1 VRKWSVPMYRTRD
14 STSCPTAF
22 LIACLAKAVD
32 EHKAVQAY
40 RKGRNQ
46 LILFEDVDVNTQIEH
61 EVEGGRPLN
70 KVFKT
75 RSGVVRGSLAS
86 GVVDEF
92 EMKARVNVILNRH
105 PTVGLAMGV
114 VRNGSLEF
122 FYGHGLANITSNTP
136 ITEDTV
142 FRIGSITKTFTAI
155 AVMQLWEQGLVD
167 LDAPANDYLRAYRL
181 TPASPSFR
189 PTTLRQLLTH
199 TGGIPEQVPSYGL
212 FLPDYGESVKLGR
225 RVPSLAEYYRGSL
238 RVAVEPG
245 TMFIYGDHGIAT
257 LGQIVEDVSGKPLD
271 RYFRDHIFEPLGM
284 ADTDL
289 LRSEHVQSRLATGY
303 KLGSGGPKAITDRQL
318 VPAAAGAIYS
328 TTGDMAR
335 YVAALLGG
343 GSNEH
348 GSVLKPATLASMF
361 EPHYQADPRVPGMG
375 LGFFRGNLGGHP
387 TVEHQGILPGFNS
400 QIWLAPNDGVGV
412 LAFTNGAS
420 NAVMWMPAELGEL
433 LGHLLSVPAEG
444 IRTDVPQRPEIWKEI
459 CGWYSLSVPI
469 TDARSRLYIG
479 AGAEV
484 LARRGELI
492 FRLLSPIPAMSRGFP
507 LVPDDEN
514 DPYVFRID
522 FSRFGMGSTR
532 VLFGREPGGG
542 MTMVPELG
550 VMPLPLRKQPS
561 SKNPRLWATAAL
573 AVTGTGLTL
582 RRFRATRK
590 KRLARNSHHGDSHSA
605 AP

>member
-1 VRKWSVPMYRTRD
+1 M
-14 STSCPTAF
+14 
-22 LIACLAKAVD
+22 
-32 EHKAVQAY
+32 
-40 RKGRNQ
+40 
-46 LILFEDVDVNTQIEH
+46 
-61 EVEGGRPLN
+61 N
-70 KVFKT
+70 KVVKT
-75 RSGVVRGSLAS
+75 MNPVVKARSGEVHGSEAS
-86 GVVDEF
+86 GVVDAF
-92 EMKARVNVILNRH
+92 ELKARVNEILNRR
-105 PTVGLAMGV
+105 PAVGLAVGV

-122 FYGHGLANITSNTP
+122 FSGHGLADIGSNTP

-142 FRIGSITKTFTAI
+142 FRIGSITKTFTAL
-155 AVMQLWEQGLVD
+155 AVMQLWEQGLLD
-167 LDAPANDYLRAYRL
+167 LDAPANDYLRAFRL
-181 TPASPSFR
+181 VPAKASFR
-189 PTTLRQLLTH
+189 PATVRHLLTH

-212 FLPDYGESVKLGR
+212 LLPDYGESLKLGR

-245 TMFIYGDHGIAT
+245 TVFLYGDHGIAT

-271 RYFRDHIFEPLGM
+271 RYFREHIFEPLGM

-303 KLGSGGPKAITDRQL
+303 KLGARGPKAIPDRQL

-328 TTGDMAR
+328 TTRDMAR

-348 GSVLKPATLASMF
+348 GSVLKPETLATMF

-387 TVEHQGILPGFNS
+387 AVEHQGILPGFTS
-400 QIWLAPNDGVGV
+400 QIWLAPGDGVGV

-420 NAVMWMPAELGEL
+420 NAIMWMPGELSGL
-433 LGHLLSVPAEG
+433 LGHLLGVPAEG
-444 IRTDVPQRPEIWKEI
+444 IRTDVPQHPEIWGEI

-469 TDARSRLYIG
+469 TDPRSRLYAG

-484 LARRGELI
+484 LARRGELV
-492 FRLLSPIPAMSRGFP
+492 FRFLTPIPVLSKGF
-507 LVPDDEN
+507 LLHPDDEK

-522 FSRFGMGSTR
+522 FSGMGTTR
-532 VLFGREPGGG
+532 VLFGREPAGGT
-542 MTMVPELG
+542 TMVPELG

-561 SKNPRLWATAAL
+561 AKNPRVWATAAL
-573 AVTGTGLTL
+573 GVAGAAIAL
-582 RRFRATRK
+582 RRFRTRR
-590 KRLARNSHHGDSHSA
+590 KRRFGRNSHHDDGRSA
-605 AP
+605 AASSVYKGVER

>member
-1 VRKWSVPMYRTRD
+1 M
-14 STSCPTAF
+14 
-22 LIACLAKAVD
+22 
-32 EHKAVQAY
+32 
-40 RKGRNQ
+40 
-46 LILFEDVDVNTQIEH
+46 
-61 EVEGGRPLN
+61 N
-70 KVFKT
+70 KVVKT
-75 RSGVVRGSLAS
+75 MNPVVKARSGEVRGSEAS

-92 EMKARVNVILNRH
+92 EMKARVNEILNRR
-105 PTVGLAMGV
+105 PTVGLAVGV

-122 FYGHGLANITSNTP
+122 FSGLGLADIGSNTP

-155 AVMQLWEQGLVD
+155 AVMQLWEQGLID

-199 TGGIPEQVPSYGL
+199 TGGIPEQVPAYGFL
-212 FLPDYGESVKLGR
+212 LPDYGESVKLGR

-245 TMFIYGDHGIAT
+245 TMFIYGDHSFAT
-257 LGQIVEDVSGKPLD
+257 LGQIVADVSGKPLD

-303 KLGSGGPKAITDRQL
+303 KLGAGGPKAITDRQI

-328 TTGDMAR
+328 TTRDMAR

-348 GSVLKPATLASMF
+348 GSVLKPETLATMF

-387 TVEHQGILPGFNS
+387 AVEHQGILPGFNS

-420 NAVMWMPAELGEL
+420 NAVMWMPAEFGEL
-433 LGHLLSVPAEG
+433 LSHLLGVPAEG
-444 IRTDVPQRPEIWKEI
+444 VRTDVPQHPEIWREI

-469 TDARSRLYIG
+469 TDPRSRLYVG
-479 AGAEV
+479 AGVEV

-492 FRLLSPIPAMSRGFP
+492 FRFLNPIPAMYRGFP
-507 LVPDDEN
+507 LHPDDEK

-522 FSRFGMGSTR
+522 FSRFGMGTTR

-542 MTMVPELG
+542 TTVVPELG

-561 SKNPRLWATAAL
+561 AKNPRLWATAAL
-573 AVTGTGLTL
+573 GVAGAWIAL
-582 RRFRATRK
+582 RRFPVTRK